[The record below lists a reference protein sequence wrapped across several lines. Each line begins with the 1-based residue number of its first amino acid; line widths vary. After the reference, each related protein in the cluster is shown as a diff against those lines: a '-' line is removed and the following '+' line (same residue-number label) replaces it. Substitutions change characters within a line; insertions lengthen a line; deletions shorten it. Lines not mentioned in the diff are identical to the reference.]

1 MKLYTIKSARE
12 EASYCSVLQ
21 ETERGYILRI
31 CIDRAGYQK
40 ISEEFIEKELFD
52 LCVRTGYINEVAEAA
67 SVVA

>member
-40 ISEEFIEKELFD
+40 ISEEFIEKEL
-52 LCVRTGYINEVAEAA
+52 EVPVKLV
-67 SVVA
+67 SNGPGRDDIIYR